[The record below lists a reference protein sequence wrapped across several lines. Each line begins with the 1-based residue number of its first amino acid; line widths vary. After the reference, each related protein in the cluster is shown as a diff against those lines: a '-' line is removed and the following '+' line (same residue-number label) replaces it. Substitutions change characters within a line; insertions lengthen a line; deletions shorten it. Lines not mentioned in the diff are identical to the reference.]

1 MNLGAVECTEGLFK
15 VRLEIYQFLIIYLA
29 PIKSIDSKVAYLLN
43 LAAKSTNRYN
53 LIQKSMASVFDPL
66 HYLAWS
72 HSAYFG
78 YNIKTIQF
86 HLPLSLLI
94 NFVEPV

>member
-1 MNLGAVECTEGLFK
+1 MGAVECTEGLFK
-15 VRLEIYQFLIIYLA
+15 VRLEMHQFLIIYLA

-43 LAAKSTNRYN
+43 LAAKLTNRYN
-53 LIQKSMASVFDPL
+53 LIQKYMASVFDPL

-86 HLPLSLLI
+86 HLPLSVPT
-94 NFVEPV
+94 NFVGPV

>member
-15 VRLEIYQFLIIYLA
+15 VRLKIFQFLIICLA

-53 LIQKSMASVFDPL
+53 LIQKSKNHVIKVDPVAQIVEL
-66 HYLAWS
+66 FGPKKYVCSCSRSHPGSYLA
-72 HSAYFG
+72 
-78 YNIKTIQF
+78 
-86 HLPLSLLI
+86 
-94 NFVEPV
+94 